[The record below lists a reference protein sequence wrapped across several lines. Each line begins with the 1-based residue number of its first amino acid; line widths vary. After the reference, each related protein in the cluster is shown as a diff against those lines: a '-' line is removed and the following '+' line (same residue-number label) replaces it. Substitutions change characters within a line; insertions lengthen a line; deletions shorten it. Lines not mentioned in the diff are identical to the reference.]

1 MGGAF
6 SRRSATARITL
17 TDRERIRFGCFMA
30 PQLGL
35 CPKPHTKGRCPFG
48 AARLTPTLGNE
59 HSVDQSWL
67 NAVLELKADANA
79 VPEGPN
85 GW

>member
-6 SRRSATARITL
+6 SRKSAIARITL
-17 TDRERIRFGCFMA
+17 TDRERIRFGCSMA
-30 PQLGL
+30 PQLGR
-35 CPKPHTKGRCPFG
+35 CPKPHTRGLCPLG

-59 HSVDQSWL
+59 HSVDLSWSSS
-67 NAVLELKADANA
+67 VLELKADPKA